1 MSNDKGKEKIETI
14 KMVIDGRITRKEAG
28 FKLKKSLRQIGRLK
42 KIYLEEGENG
52 LIHKNRGKVW

>member
-1 MSNDKGKEKIETI
+1 MLNDKDKEKIETI

-28 FKLKKSLRQIGRLK
+28 FKLKKSLRQIGRLN

-52 LIHKNRGKVW
+52 LIHKNRGKV

>member
-28 FKLKKSLRQIGRLK
+28 FKLKKFLRQIDWLK

-52 LIHKNRGKVW
+52 LIHKNRDKVW

>member
-28 FKLKKSLRQIGRLK
+28 FKLRSST
-42 KIYLEEGENG
+42 
-52 LIHKNRGKVW
+52 

>member
-1 MSNDKGKEKIETI
+1 MSNDKGKENIETI

-52 LIHKNRGKVW
+52 LIHKN

>member
-42 KIYLEEGENG
+42 KIYLEEGENR
-52 LIHKNRGKVW
+52 LIHKNRDKV

>member
-28 FKLKKSLRQIGRLK
+28 FKLKKSLRQID
-42 KIYLEEGENG
+42 
-52 LIHKNRGKVW
+52 

>member
-28 FKLKKSLRQIGRLK
+28 FKLKKFLRQID
-42 KIYLEEGENG
+42 
-52 LIHKNRGKVW
+52 